1 MSNPEINEPSAA
13 WHERITTPP
22 RVLFQEGFLATWH
35 KHTLFSLV
43 SLSLLSLVLA
53 SGVWWFGLREAPGPD
68 DPIADRDPSSHLNPS
83 DIAEQLQA
91 DENEWTRIQEEGER
105 QEEIALARYRLLCVR
120 QLSDRAKDAIDNCRD
135 EAAEWAEDMK
145 DFEIASIDWSEPS
158 NRALLGRVD
167 MLLSLDTPDKVAAD
181 ELMDRHKV
189 LVAPLTQAESSG
201 ESASVSSILESSIEE
216 LVSTARDM
224 KELLQRRRA
233 MLASIQNAATT
244 SLEEDLP
251 SSSIALETYRAELAA
266 QQQERID
273 SQLAEARAESEAAL
287 LQVEQEAEA
296 TLAAAKQKA
305 ATIRS
310 QIEADRITNEAQREA
325 AALEIERV
333 KAVQRAAREK
343 LELEFE
349 QDLPLIRHYLSA
361 FVTPGNH
368 HPIKK
373 TTVEQMP
380 VPFSY
385 LESCGALNQNDDGLR
400 RLCGIASYDVGD
412 RPRGP
417 IPKVGTGLDW
427 LKASEQSL
435 DTITTAQGLL
445 RKYGLLMVEKK
456 MLLP

>member
-1 MSNPEINEPSAA
+1 MSNPEMNEPSVP

-43 SLSLLSLVLA
+43 SLSLLAVVLVT
-53 SGVWWFGLREAPGPD
+53 GVWWFGLRDASNSDET
-68 DPIADRDPSSHLNPS
+68 IADTDSSAPANPS

-91 DENEWTRIQEEGER
+91 DEEQWARVQEEGQR
-105 QEEIALARYRLLCVR
+105 QEEIAVARYRLLCVR
-120 QLSDRAKDAIDNCRD
+120 QLADRAKDAIDDCRD
-135 EAAEWAEDMK
+135 ESTDWSEDMK
-145 DFEIASIDWSEPS
+145 DFKTASIDWSEPS

-201 ESASVSSILESSIEE
+201 ESASVSSSLESSIEE

-251 SSSIALETYRAELAA
+251 SFSIALETYRAELAA

-287 LQVEQEAEA
+287 LEVEQEAQAALAEA
-296 TLAAAKQKA
+296 KRKA
-305 ATIRS
+305 ATIRG
-310 QIEADRITNEAQREA
+310 QIETDRIASETQREA
-325 AALEIERV
+325 TALDIEKSKV
-333 KAVQRAAREK
+333 EQQAAREK
-343 LELEFE
+343 LEREFE
-349 QDLPLIRHYLSA
+349 QDLPKIKHYLSA
-361 FVTPGNH
+361 FIAPGNY
-368 HPIKK
+368 HPVEK

-380 VPFSY
+380 FPFSY
-385 LESCGALNQNDDGLR
+385 LEASGALTQNEDGLR
-400 RLCGIASYDVGD
+400 RICEIASYHVGD

-435 DTITTAQGLL
+435 DTITTAQELL